1 MIRTLVRML
10 LFLAPAIGL
19 AQTSGSSPALTPAK
33 ASASSASVRSV
44 SSDNAPKAI
53 GAYSQ
58 GVVAGGFLYTAGM
71 TPRDPKTGDMVGG
84 GIEPSTE
91 RVLDNLEAVLKAEG
105 LSFSDVV
112 KTTVYLTKMDDFQ
125 AFNAVYAK
133 RMGDSRPAR
142 TTVAVAAL
150 PGNAPIEIDMVAK
163 TKK

>member
-1 MIRTLVRML
+1 MIRTLVRTL

-19 AQTSGSSPALTPAK
+19 AQTSGSAPAPPAK
-33 ASASSASVRSV
+33 ASSASASVRSV
-44 SSDNAPKAI
+44 SSEGAPKAI

-58 GVVAGGFLYTAGM
+58 GVVAGGFLYTAGQ
-71 TPRDPKTGDMVGG
+71 TPRDPKTGELVGG

-91 RVLDNLEAVLKAEG
+91 RVLDNLEAILKAEG
-105 LSFSDVV
+105 LSFADVV

-142 TTVAVAAL
+142 STVAVAAL

-163 TKK
+163 AKK

>member
-1 MIRTLVRML
+1 MIRTLVPAL
-10 LFLAPAIGL
+10 LALVPAIGL
-19 AQTSGSSPALTPAK
+19 AQ
-33 ASASSASVRSV
+33 VRSV
-44 SSDNAPKAI
+44 TSEGAPKAI

-71 TPRDPKTGDMVGG
+71 TPRDPKTGDLVGG

-105 LSFSDVV
+105 LSFADVV

-133 RMGDSRPAR
+133 RMGESRPAR
-142 TTVAVAAL
+142 TTVTVAAL